1 MRNLRVHENSR
12 PRKTRC
18 LRKTLIVLTLICL
31 ALSMSACELTPAL
44 RRAAERSINSLISG
58 IPLSAEDLA
67 GSMALDYSPVSFVR
81 LRLEI
86 TPQSLTKEAV
96 DIDFDSF
103 PKIRVSTK
111 FHFTGLYRLYAND
124 HQIISDKKIDLIGEG
139 WINLGFENNRFFIDD
154 FPSIALKLADHAE
167 ECPNIDT
174 IAREPKAV
182 SPGEA
187 YRVSTTISSNVPG
200 HLAYIVFSNNKA
212 VTPDRTVLKT
222 SIGKPQ
228 YFYEANMLTNKDIA
242 ADNYYGNIMAV
253 QFMTANPKNLLDLGA
268 YDVRFTTAITMIKV
282 K

>member
-1 MRNLRVHENSR
+1 MKNMRLRRS
-12 PRKTRC
+12 
-18 LRKTLIVLTLICL
+18 LLVLTLICL

-44 RRAAERSINSLISG
+44 RRTAERSINSLISG

-67 GSMALDYSPVSFVR
+67 GSMALDYSPIPFVR

-96 DIDFDSF
+96 DIDFAQF
-103 PKIRVSTK
+103 PKLRVSTK

-124 HQIISDKKIDLIGEG
+124 RQIISDKRIDLIGEG
-139 WINLGFENNRFFIDD
+139 WINLGFEDNHFFIDD
-154 FPSIALKLADHAE
+154 FPSIALKLANQAA
-167 ECPNIDT
+167 ECPDIDT
-174 IAREPKAV
+174 ILREPKSV
-182 SPGEA
+182 SPGET

-200 HLAYIVFSNNKA
+200 HLAYLVFSNNKA

-222 SIGKPQ
+222 SIGKAQ
-228 YFYEANMLTNKDIA
+228 YHYEANMLTNTGIA

-253 QFMTANPKNLLDLGA
+253 QFITGNPKNLLDLSA
-268 YDVRFTTAITMIKV
+268 YDALFTTAITLIKV